1 MVVGDN
7 LKKKLKNMDKLKV
20 GYYWLE
26 NEEGSIIEYID
37 EETILQYGMKY
48 ELSIYL
54 GESIEQFY
62 NLFKIKG

>member
-1 MVVGDN
+1 
-7 LKKKLKNMDKLKV
+7 MDKLKV

-48 ELSIYL
+48 ELSVYL
-54 GESIEQFY
+54 GESVEQFY